1 MEQQQQKRLFETA
14 GIDDILEK
22 NVEIRGIREDQ
33 KHLTM
38 LQRQWKYSDDG
49 DMARY
54 TQKRS
59 FFWTVLF
66 I

>member
-1 MEQQQQKRLFETA
+1 MEQQQQKRWFETA

-49 DMARY
+49 DMAR
-54 TQKRS
+54 
-59 FFWTVLF
+59 
-66 I
+66 